1 MKSILILQGM
11 YDILALFI
19 RIVYIYIEMILEMIP
34 TFYIEID
41 VKTYNRLC

>member
-19 RIVYIYIEMILEMIP
+19 RIIHIEMILEMIP